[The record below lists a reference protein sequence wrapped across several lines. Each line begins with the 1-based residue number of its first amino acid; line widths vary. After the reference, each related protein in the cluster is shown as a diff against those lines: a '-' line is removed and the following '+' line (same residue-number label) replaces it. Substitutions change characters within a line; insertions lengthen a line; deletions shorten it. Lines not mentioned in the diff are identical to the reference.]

1 MKTVRILG
9 HPIHR
14 MLIAFPMGLLATA
27 AIFDVIY
34 LASGSMAWATA
45 SMYLIG
51 AGVVGGLLAAVFG
64 AIDWLYIPDATRA
77 KRVGAVHGVGNV
89 FVVLL
94 FLGSLYIRS
103 EYIVPPALAFVLSF
117 LGVGM
122 AMITAW
128 LGGELVTRLG
138 IGIDVGANV
147 DAPSSLSSPT
157 ANGMVSDGIRRDDQI
172 RRAG

>member
-9 HPIHR
+9 HPVHR

-34 LASGSMAWATA
+34 LASGSTAWATA

-51 AGVVGGLLAAVFG
+51 AGVVGGLIAAIFG

-77 KRVGAVHGVGNV
+77 KRVGAVHGLGNV

-94 FLGSLYIRS
+94 FLGSLYMRS
-103 EYIVPPALAFVLSF
+103 QYITPPTFAFVLSF
-117 LGVGM
+117 LGVGL
-122 AMITAW
+122 AMIMAW

-138 IGIDVGANV
+138 VGVDIGANV

-157 ANGMVSDGIRRDDQI
+157 ASGMVSDRMRRDEQI

>member
-9 HPIHR
+9 HPVHR

-27 AIFDVIY
+27 AIFDIFY
-34 LASGSMAWATA
+34 LATGSIAWATA

-51 AGVVGGLLAAVFG
+51 AGVIGGLLAAVFG
-64 AIDWLYIPDATRA
+64 AMDWWYIPDATRA
-77 KRVGAVHGVGNV
+77 KRVGAVHGLGNV

-94 FLGSLYIRS
+94 FIGSWYMRS
-103 EYIVPPALAFVLSF
+103 EYGPPPLLALVLSF
-117 LGVGM
+117 MAVGL
-122 AMITAW
+122 AMVTAW

-138 IGIDVGANV
+138 VGVDVGANA
-147 DAPSSLSSPT
+147 DAPSSLSSPFASET
-157 ANGMVSDGIRRDDQI
+157 ITERTRREDQI